1 MSAGEDAKVSS
12 APGGTSLTRLERWL
26 AGVPRGLDS
35 YPEAV
40 AKGSLVRSV
49 LEGQRADELL
59 PLLPPPLG
67 RYLTDPPMAGEW
79 VPEAH
84 LAALIHAVADL
95 RHMTD
100 EGVWTWVRERNR
112 ALFSSSAYR
121 ILMAVVS
128 PGSMI
133 RFAARRWENWH
144 RGTRLEAGGVT
155 DEGVRLRLS
164 FPVGLFD
171 APILRA
177 YCEAFAAALEMAH
190 AKDPQVRVVQ
200 SGPGRATYLAWW

>member
-1 MSAGEDAKVSS
+1 MVSG
-12 APGGTSLTRLERWL
+12 ATGGTDLPRLERWL

-49 LEGQRADELL
+49 LDGQRGEELL
-59 PLLPPPLG
+59 PGLPGPLR
-67 RYLTDPPMAGEW
+67 RYVTDPPMAGEW
-79 VPEAH
+79 LPEAH
-84 LAALIHAVADL
+84 LAALIHAVSDL
-95 RHMTD
+95 RHMSD
-100 EGVWTWVRERNR
+100 EDVWTWVRAGNR
-112 ALFSSSAYR
+112 ALFSSPAYR
-121 ILMAVVS
+121 ILMMVVS

-133 RFAARRWENWH
+133 RYAARRWENWH
-144 RGTRLEAGGVT
+144 RGTRLEAGAVS

-171 APILRA
+171 PPLLRD

-190 AKDPQVRVVQ
+190 AADPKVRIVE
-200 SGPGRATYLAWW
+200 SGPGRATYLASW